1 MKKSK
6 LKKIIE
12 ETISEYN
19 KSKES
24 TQNSSYI
31 TFEELMND
39 YDEEVSEN
47 FYKFVVKAGKS
58 TDKFTTSTSSER
70 MTITANIGSDVI
82 DLIIHKKGFRIN
94 RYNSTGMFTIG
105 AAQVKPT
112 PLLSFKDDK
121 MFDRLSP
128 FLNSVKQESHR
139 EAFLN
144 EIDEICI
151 TTKLSR
157 ESNLEELLNE
167 ENNDDV
173 C

>member
-19 KSKES
+19 KSTEN

-94 RYNSTGMFTIG
+94 RYNSSGMFTLG
-105 AAQVKPT
+105 NTPVKH
-112 PLLSFKDDK
+112 PLSYNDDK

-128 FLNSVKQESHR
+128 FLNSIKQESHR